1 MDSSGKKKKR
11 HWPMWQSANPNP
23 HLNLTLTNPNNGR
36 SVGTSVS
43 GHMGLTPF
51 WTVIG
56 SPMKSLTNTWAKS
69 QHCDLPPGRTRKIM
83 TEVNLNEFVHF
94 FRWGLLLNKASVCRL
109 WPWKWETNWKRIDF
123 MIVNE
128 NLTYRVDDQYSNSIW
143 WLLFWQS
150 CVKKAYAVMAW

>member
-1 MDSSGKKKKR
+1 
-11 HWPMWQSANPNP
+11 MWQCANPNP

-36 SVGTSVS
+36 SGGTSVR

-83 TEVNLNEFVHF
+83 TEVNLNEFFHF

-109 WPWKWETNWKRIDF
+109 WPWKWETNWKRSGF
-123 MIVNE
+123 MIA
-128 NLTYRVDDQYSNSIW
+128 NLRIVSTWQMFNCQTVFSDICLDCPTCRGLCSNCMP
-143 WLLFWQS
+143 WLSLNNN
-150 CVKKAYAVMAW
+150 A